1 MQGHEFNT
9 TSRPTPSTNVSC
21 ASTSDMRL
29 TSKNVEIQ
37 ESKDLSETHCQVND
51 LDGSFLSQIN
61 FWKRSILCRS
71 LLGTLGLIC
80 GRF

>member
-21 ASTSDMRL
+21 VSTSDMSL
-29 TSKNVEIQ
+29 TSQNVEIQ
-37 ESKDLSETHCQVND
+37 ESEDLSATHCQVND

-61 FWKRSILCRS
+61 F
-71 LLGTLGLIC
+71 
-80 GRF
+80 